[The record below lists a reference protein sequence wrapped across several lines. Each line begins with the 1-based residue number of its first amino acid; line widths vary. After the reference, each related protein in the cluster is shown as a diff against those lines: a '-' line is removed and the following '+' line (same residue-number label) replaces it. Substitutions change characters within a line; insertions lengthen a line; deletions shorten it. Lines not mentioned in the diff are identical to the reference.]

1 LTIENMPS
9 KNSLKIYVAGGH
21 YHIYN
26 RGVAKQDI
34 FKDEQDYGVF
44 LKYLKEALDMPVEQ
58 KEKRHVQG
66 QSFTSIKRPVKN
78 FKGEVLLI
86 AYCLMPNHFHLLIK
100 QNSKDSMQIF
110 MRSIVTRFAS
120 YFNKKYERVGP
131 LFQGRY
137 KAVLI
142 DKDNYLLHL
151 TRYIHLNPS
160 EFNPDLTK
168 AYSSYSDY
176 LGIKKNR
183 WVTTEPVL
191 RFFQGPKNL
200 EFPRVN
206 DYKSFVEN
214 YEKDS
219 AGVLGELILE

>member
-1 LTIENMPS
+1 MPS
-9 KNSLKIYVAGGH
+9 RNIVKTYVDGGH

-26 RGVAKQDI
+26 RGVAKQEI
-34 FKDEQDYGVF
+34 FLDKSDYGVF
-44 LKYLKEALDMPVEQ
+44 MKYLKEALDKPKVETID
-58 KEKRHVQG
+58 KHVKG
-66 QSFTSIKRPVKN
+66 RTFTVIKKPPKN
-78 FKGEVLLI
+78 FKEVIFLL

-100 QNSKDSMQIF
+100 QNSKYSMQIF
-110 MRSIVTRFAS
+110 MRSIITRYAS

-160 EFNPDLTK
+160 DINPDLTK

-176 LGIKKNR
+176 LGLKKTR

-200 EFPRVN
+200 EFPKVN
-206 DYKSFVEN
+206 DYRSFVEN
-214 YEKDS
+214 YDKDS
-219 AGVLGELILE
+219 AEVLGELTLE